1 VSNGCC
7 IGLFGWEI
15 PAVKKEPTAHQYH
28 RKARECEMNAEKTTN
43 AADRHAWQ
51 DLAEDWLRERL
62 RSTLLWTWTVH
73 GFDAEPLDAG
83 RSPLTHISSAVLNS
97 FCQFAG
103 LR

>member
-51 DLAEDWLRERL
+51 GLAEDWLKLARAAEVNPLMDVDGSRL
-62 RSTLLWTWTVH
+62 
-73 GFDAEPLDAG
+73 
-83 RSPLTHISSAVLNS
+83 
-97 FCQFAG
+97 
-103 LR
+103 